1 MAARPAPP
9 IALAGGVEA
18 RLAEILRTVGAAPL
32 AVELAR
38 ESTRNAVDTAGATPI
53 VEPGLVSNLFLVLL
67 VLAACLFAVAVL
79 PIRAVG
85 TISPFLA
92 ARRNDF
98 AFGGVLL
105 LVSLALGVLASMA
118 S

>member
-9 IALAGGVEA
+9 VALAGGIDV

-38 ESTRNAVDTAGATPI
+38 ESTRDADGARATPA
-53 VEPGLVSNLFLVLL
+53 VEPGLVSNVFLVLL

-79 PIRAVG
+79 PIRAVA

-92 ARRNDF
+92 SRRNDF
-98 AFGGVLL
+98 AFGGVLVL
-105 LVSLALGVLASMA
+105 GALALGVLASMA